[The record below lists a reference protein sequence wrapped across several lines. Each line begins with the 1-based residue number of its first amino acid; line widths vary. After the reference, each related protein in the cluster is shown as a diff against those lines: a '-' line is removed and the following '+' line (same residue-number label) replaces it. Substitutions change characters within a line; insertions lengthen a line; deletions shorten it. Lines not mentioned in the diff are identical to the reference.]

1 MGIFAVAAFS
11 YGLGQEIEEGGLE
24 GRNFDAVLGAFG
36 ACDAWSNGAE
46 IQFDK
51 GREVDGV
58 FFGGDAEKVLGAI
71 VVFDE
76 LDDFLRTSSTLEVGE
91 SFLIDGEVAHG
102 GSIFGG
108 HVGNGGAI
116 REGKFSGARAIEFDK
131 LTNDF
136 VLAKNLS
143 EGEGKVG
150 GGGGGGE
157 FASEVDADDFRGEK
171 GERLTE
177 HSRFGFDSADAPT
190 HDAETVN
197 HGGVGIGADERVGV
211 SEEGTIGLF
220 FCKNATGEVLEVNL
234 VNDADAWGN
243 DAKGLESLLAPLKEF
258 VAFTVAFKFILHV
271 QHEGLFG
278 AVDVDLDGV
287 IDDEID
293 GNEGFDE
300 LRIFFEPSDGIA
312 HSGEIDEKGYAS
324 EILQNDAGDSEGNF
338 FRGRFLCIP
347 AGKIFDVAWTS
358 RKAITVAKDG
368 FEDDAEGNGKAEDV
382 EG

>member
-11 YGLGQEIEEGGLE
+11 YGLGQETEEGGLE

-36 ACDAWSNGAE
+36 TCDAWANGGE

-51 GREVDGV
+51 GGEVDGV
-58 FFGGDAEKVLGAI
+58 LSGVDAEKILGAI
-71 VVFDE
+71 VVFNE
-76 LDDFLRTSSTLEVGE
+76 SHEFLRTPGTLQVGE

-102 GSIFGG
+102 GSVFGG

-116 REGKFSGARAIEFDK
+116 RKGEFSGTRAIEFDK

-136 VLAKNLS
+136 VLAKNLG
-143 EGEGKVG
+143 EGESKVG
-150 GGGGGGE
+150 GGGSGRE
-157 FASEVDADDFRGEK
+157 FASEVDADDFRGEE

-177 HSRFGFDSADAPT
+177 HSRFGFDSADAPAN
-190 HDAETVN
+190 DAETVD

-220 FCKNATGEVLEVNL
+220 FGKNATSEVLEVNL
-234 VNDADAWGN
+234 VNDADAWGD

-258 VAFTVAFKFILHV
+258 VAFAVTFKFVLHV
-271 QHEGLFG
+271 EHEGLLG

-293 GNEGFDE
+293 GDEGFDE

-324 EILQNDAGDSEGNF
+324 EVLQNDARDGEGNF
-338 FRGRFLCIP
+338 FRGRFFGIP
-347 AGKIFDVAWTS
+347 AGKIFDVTGTS
-358 RKAITVAKDG
+358 RKAIAVAENG
-368 FEDDAEGNGKAEDV
+368 FEDDA
-382 EG
+382 

>member
-1 MGIFAVAAFS
+1 V
-11 YGLGQEIEEGGLE
+11 
-24 GRNFDAVLGAFG
+24 
-36 ACDAWSNGAE
+36 
-46 IQFDK
+46 
-51 GREVDGV
+51 
-58 FFGGDAEKVLGAI
+58 DAEKILGAI

-76 LDDFLRTSSTLEVGE
+76 LDEFLRTSSTLEVGE

-177 HSRFGFDSADAPT
+177 HSRFGFDSADAPPN
-190 HDAETVN
+190 DAEAVD

-211 SEEGTIGLF
+211 GEKRSVGLF
-220 FCKNATGEVLEVNL
+220 FGKNTTGEVLEVNL
-234 VNDADAWGN
+234 VNDADAWGD
-243 DAKGLESLLAPLKEF
+243 DAEGLESLLTPLKEF
-258 VAFTVAFKFILHV
+258 VAFAVTFKFVLHV
-271 QHEGLFG
+271 EHEGLFG

-287 IDDEID
+287 IDDEINGD
-293 GNEGFDE
+293 ERFNE
-300 LRIFFEPSDGIA
+300 LRIFFESGNGIA
-312 HSGEIDEKGYAS
+312 HSGEINEKRYTS
-324 EILQNDAGDSEGNF
+324 EVL
-338 FRGRFLCIP
+338 
-347 AGKIFDVAWTS
+347 
-358 RKAITVAKDG
+358 
-368 FEDDAEGNGKAEDV
+368 
-382 EG
+382 

>member
-36 ACDAWSNGAE
+36 ACDAWANGGE

-58 FFGGDAEKVLGAI
+58 LFGVDAEKILGAI

-76 LDDFLRTSSTLEVGE
+76 LDEFLRTSGALEVSE
-91 SFLIDGEVAHG
+91 SFLVDGEVAHG
-102 GSIFGG
+102 GSVFGG

-116 REGKFSGARAIEFDK
+116 RKGEFSGTRAIEFDK

-136 VLAKNLS
+136 VLAKNLG
-143 EGEGKVG
+143 EGESKVG

-157 FASEVDADDFRGEK
+157 FASEVDADDFRGEE

-177 HSRFGFDSADAPT
+177 HSGFGFDSTDAPSN
-190 HDAETVN
+190 DAEAVD
-197 HGGVGIGADERVGV
+197 HGGMGIGTDERVGV
-211 SEEGTIGLF
+211 CEEGSVALF
-220 FCKNATGEVLEVNL
+220 FGKNATSEVLEVNL
-234 VNDADAWGN
+234 VNDTDAWGN
-243 DAKGLESLLAPLKEF
+243 DAEGLESLLAPLKKF
-258 VAFTVAFKFILHV
+258 VAFAVAFKFVLHIE
-271 QHEGLFG
+271 HEGLLG

-293 GNEGFDE
+293 GDERFNE
-300 LRIFFEPSDGIA
+300 LRILFEAGDGIA
-312 HSGEIDEKGYAS
+312 HGGEIDEEGDAS
-324 EILQNDAGDSEGNF
+324 EVL
-338 FRGRFLCIP
+338 
-347 AGKIFDVAWTS
+347 
-358 RKAITVAKDG
+358 
-368 FEDDAEGNGKAEDV
+368 
-382 EG
+382 